1 MDLSQFGAVG
11 ALALGAAYLTQL
23 VVSGLTQY
31 WPDRPVWLPWLAS
44 LLLGM
49 LFVALLALATGALD
63 QALPTGQVV
72 AQVVIVGIV
81 AGGGAGGANAA
92 AAAAERKRQDVRP

>member
-1 MDLSQFGAVG
+1 MDLSTFGTIG
-11 ALALGAAYLTQL
+11 TLALGAAYLDQL

-44 LLLGM
+44 LVLGIV
-49 LFVALLALATGALD
+49 FVALLALATGAFD
-63 QALPTGQVV
+63 GTLPA
-72 AQVVIVGIV
+72 AQLTAQIVIVGIV

-92 AAAAERKRQDVRP
+92 AAAAERKRQQVVP